1 MADRE
6 IWRELP
12 AHAGTERSVIVLPRR
27 DSSVTAKRRQSI
39 LIEREYW
46 RTPLTTRTGADRPA
60 TRPPTT
66 ADRQFGSAW
75 QLGAAANIQ
84 TTREP
89 VGASRC
95 LGRRYV
101 ERRRDRAR
109 ALRRQPATPSP
120 RTS

>member
-6 IWRELP
+6 IWREP
-12 AHAGTERSVIVLPRR
+12 AADAGTERSVIR
-27 DSSVTAKRRQSI
+27 DQLASQRFKRDGETPAVEI

-46 RTPLTTRTGADRPA
+46 RTSLTTRTGAARPA

-101 ERRRDRAR
+101 ARRRDRAR
-109 ALRRQPATPSP
+109 AL
-120 RTS
+120 